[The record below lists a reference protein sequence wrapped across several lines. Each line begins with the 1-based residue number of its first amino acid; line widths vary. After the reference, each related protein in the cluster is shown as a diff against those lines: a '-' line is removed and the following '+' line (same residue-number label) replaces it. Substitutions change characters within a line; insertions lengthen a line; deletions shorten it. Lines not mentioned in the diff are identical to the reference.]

1 MSDKRLRDLI
11 GLGPKSEAML
21 SAIGI
26 KTPENLKEI
35 GAVEAFIKLR
45 QAADPKPSLN
55 FLYAMVGA
63 LENRSWLD
71 IARHERESLLMALDG
86 FSELEKELANEGIE
100 IEI

>member
-11 GLGPKSEAML
+11 GLGPKSEAVL
-21 SAIGI
+21 SSIGI

-45 QAADPKPSLN
+45 QTVDPKPSLN
-55 FLYAMVGA
+55 LLYAMVGA

-86 FSELEKELANEGIE
+86 FTELEKELANQGIE